1 MDELKTTQEQLLH
14 STKMAAIGELS
25 TSIAHEINNPLTTV
39 LGYTTNLLK
48 TPDLPESPRRIL
60 GLMEQET
67 LRVRKIIRNLL
78 DFAHQRP
85 SWMQPGDISQLL
97 RETVA
102 LVQGIAGETAIV
114 IHEDYPSAPTLV
126 NMDHNEI
133 KQVFINIINNAFQ
146 VMPQGGDLRIRLDT
160 SPEGDVLVEFAATG
174 SGIAPEQ
181 LDKIFEPFFSTKDAG
196 NGTGLGLSI
205 SYRIVRNH
213 GGRIEAESKPGKG
226 AVFRVCLPLYEK
238 QAMAYGTGEV
248 KAHGVLPNDR
258 A

>member
-1 MDELKTTQEQLLH
+1 VKH
-14 STKMAAIGELS
+14 
-25 TSIAHEINNPLTTV
+25 P
-39 LGYTTNLLK
+39 
-48 TPDLPESPRRIL
+48 SPRATENCSSSI
-60 GLMEQET
+60 
-67 LRVRKIIRNLL
+67 
-78 DFAHQRP
+78 
-85 SWMQPGDISQLL
+85 
-97 RETVA
+97 
-102 LVQGIAGETAIV
+102 
-114 IHEDYPSAPTLV
+114 
-126 NMDHNEI
+126 
-133 KQVFINIINNAFQ
+133 
-146 VMPQGGDLRIRLDT
+146 
-160 SPEGDVLVEFAATG
+160 PEGDVLVEFAATG

-238 QAMAYGTGEV
+238 QAMAYGIGEV